1 VAGMKAAK
9 RRGQHLGRPP
19 KLSEYQRREALSML
33 DAGKA
38 RADVAALLGV
48 HVGTLRRALKG
59 LAGSGRSHSKG
70 KNGRLCTGRKR
81 ALAANLFDRRGH

>member
-1 VAGMKAAK
+1 
-9 RRGQHLGRPP
+9 
-19 KLSEYQRREALSML
+19 ML

-59 LAGSGRSHSKG
+59 LDGSGSVFQQG
-70 KNGRLCTGRKR
+70 ENGPPLYGPENGFSR
-81 ALAANLFDRRGH
+81 